1 MVQHKMEIMW
11 GTSALAVENLLTV
24 PTVQELALFV
34 HVEGRSHLIGLLVV
48 VFTHTNWIS
57 NLDKHV

>member
-1 MVQHKMEIMW
+1 MEIMW